1 MRRRHGLPD
10 RVLQIS
16 IGIDCIK
23 GGTAHGTLDGACANV
38 RKRAGFG
45 EPRRYVGGDGHAV
58 PFMLP
63 QGARRWLQ
71 NPTFWR
77 FARKRWTKDNV
88 ASSLRQHSTALKRY
102 ILQRGN
108 DGSVLPIET
117 ENGCGRGC
125 VLAVVSLMDCDK
137 NPVRFWVA
145 IATRRGEKV
154 RIISVRKATRKEV
167 AFYDREVYRIG
178 V

>member
-16 IGIDCIK
+16 IGVDCVK
-23 GGTAHGTLDGACANV
+23 GGTAHGASDGACGNV

-88 ASSLRQHSTALKRY
+88 ASSLRQHSTVLKRY
-102 ILQRGN
+102 ILQRRN

-125 VLAVVSLMDCDK
+125 VLAVVSLMDFDK
-137 NPVRFWVA
+137 NPVRFWSEIEGMA
-145 IATRRGEKV
+145 R
-154 RIISVRKATRKEV
+154 
-167 AFYDREVYRIG
+167 
-178 V
+178 

>member
-1 MRRRHGLPD
+1 MLSTRNAAQAAKAHTNRARSSQMRRRHGLPD
-10 RVLQIS
+10 RVLKIS
-16 IGIDCIK
+16 IGIDCVK
-23 GGTAHGTLDGACANV
+23 GGTAHGALDGACANV

-88 ASSLRQHSTALKRY
+88 ASSLRQHSTALKRC

-137 NPVRFWVA
+137 NPVRFWSEIEGMA
-145 IATRRGEKV
+145 R
-154 RIISVRKATRKEV
+154 
-167 AFYDREVYRIG
+167 
-178 V
+178 